1 MSKKIYNA
9 FSDSFLEY
17 KEGLSMNYKDVAAF
31 CKENN
36 INMDVIG
43 FFDDI
48 ENDIDEWMHDLG
60 VSYDNDTL
68 YGIGFKS
75 AAKAAQANI
84 KAYHFDDFMQSIDC

>member
-9 FSDSFLEY
+9 FSDSFLEC
-17 KEGLSMNYKDVAAF
+17 KEGLSIDYKDVAAF

-48 ENDIDEWMHDLG
+48 ENDIDEWMCDLG
-60 VSYDNDTL
+60 ISYDNDTL
-68 YGIGFKS
+68 NGIGFKS
-75 AAKAAQANI
+75 NI
-84 KAYHFDDFMQSIDC
+84 KAYHFDDFEHRSKN

>member
-9 FSDSFLEY
+9 FSDSFLNC
-17 KEGLSMNYKDVAAF
+17 KEGLSIDYKDVAAF

-48 ENDIDEWMHDLG
+48 ENDIDDWMHDLG
-60 VSYDNDTL
+60 MSYENDTL
-68 YGIGFKS
+68 YGVGFKS
-75 AAKAAQANI
+75 NI
-84 KAYHFDDFMQSIDC
+84 KAYHFDDFEHRSKN

>member
-17 KEGLSMNYKDVAAF
+17 KEGLSMDYKDVAAF

-60 VSYDNDTL
+60 ISYEDDVL

-84 KAYHFDDFMQSIDC
+84 KVYHFDDFEHRSKN

>member
-1 MSKKIYNA
+1 MSKKIYNT

-17 KEGLSMNYKDVAAF
+17 KAGLSMNYKDVAAF

-48 ENDIDEWMHDLG
+48 KNDIYDQMCDLG
-60 VSYDNDTL
+60 ISYYDDVL
-68 YGIGFKS
+68 YGVGVKS
-75 AAKAAQANI
+75 NI
-84 KAYHFDDFMQSIDC
+84 KSISFR

>member
-17 KEGLSMNYKDVAAF
+17 KAGLSMNYKDVAAF

-48 ENDIDEWMHDLG
+48 KNDIDDWMCDLG
-60 VSYDNDTL
+60 MSYDDDVL
-68 YGIGFKS
+68 YGVGFKS
-75 AAKAAQANI
+75 NI
-84 KAYHFDDFMQSIDC
+84 KVQHFDDFEHHSKN

>member
-17 KEGLSMNYKDVAAF
+17 RSGLSMDYKDVAAF

-48 ENDIDEWMHDLG
+48 KDDIDDWMHDLG
-60 VSYDNDTL
+60 VSYENDTL
-68 YGIGFKS
+68 YGVGLKP
-75 AAKAAQANI
+75 NI
-84 KAYHFDDFMQSIDC
+84 KTYHFDDFEHRRKN

>member
-9 FSDSFLEY
+9 FSDSFLY
-17 KEGLSMNYKDVAAF
+17 CKEGLSMNYKDVAAF

-48 ENDIDEWMHDLG
+48 KDDIDDWMCDLG
-60 VSYDNDTL
+60 ISYDDDVL
-68 YGIGFKS
+68 YGVGFKS
-75 AAKAAQANI
+75 NI
-84 KAYHFDDFMQSIDC
+84 KAYHFDDFEHRCKN

>member
-17 KEGLSMNYKDVAAF
+17 KAGLSINYKDVAAF

-48 ENDIDEWMHDLG
+48 KNDIDDCMCDLG
-60 VSYDNDTL
+60 VSYEDDVL
-68 YGIGFKS
+68 YGVGFKS
-75 AAKAAQANI
+75 NI
-84 KAYHFDDFMQSIDC
+84 KSISFR

>member
-17 KEGLSMNYKDVAAF
+17 KAGLSMNYKDVATF

-48 ENDIDEWMHDLG
+48 KNDIDDWMCDLG
-60 VSYDNDTL
+60 VSYEDDVL
-68 YGIGFKS
+68 YGVGLKS
-75 AAKAAQANI
+75 NI
-84 KAYHFDDFMQSIDC
+84 KSISFR

>member
-17 KEGLSMNYKDVAAF
+17 KAGLSINYKDVAAF

-48 ENDIDEWMHDLG
+48 KNDIDDWMCDLG
-60 VSYDNDTL
+60 VSYEDDVL
-68 YGIGFKS
+68 YGVGFKS
-75 AAKAAQANI
+75 NI
-84 KAYHFDDFMQSIDC
+84 KSISFR

>member
-17 KEGLSMNYKDVAAF
+17 KEGLSIDYKDVAAF

-48 ENDIDEWMHDLG
+48 KDDIDDWMRDLG
-60 VSYDNDTL
+60 VSYENDTV
-68 YGIGFKS
+68 YGVGFKS
-75 AAKAAQANI
+75 NI
-84 KAYHFDDFMQSIDC
+84 KAYHFDDFEHRSKI

>member
-17 KEGLSMNYKDVAAF
+17 KEGLSIDYKDVAAF

-48 ENDIDEWMHDLG
+48 ENDIDEWMCDLG
-60 VSYDNDTL
+60 VSYENDTL
-68 YGIGFKS
+68 YGVGLKQIINVRNFEEFEYFYKRS
-75 AAKAAQANI
+75 
-84 KAYHFDDFMQSIDC
+84 

>member
-17 KEGLSMNYKDVAAF
+17 KTGLSMNYKDVATF

-48 ENDIDEWMHDLG
+48 KNDIDDCMCDLG
-60 VSYDNDTL
+60 VSYEDDVL

-75 AAKAAQANI
+75 NI
-84 KAYHFDDFMQSIDC
+84 KVQHFDDFEHRSKN

>member
-17 KEGLSMNYKDVAAF
+17 KAGLSMNYKDVATF

-48 ENDIDEWMHDLG
+48 KNDIDDCMCDLG
-60 VSYDNDTL
+60 ASYEDDIL
-68 YGIGFKS
+68 YGVGFKS
-75 AAKAAQANI
+75 NI
-84 KAYHFDDFMQSIDC
+84 KAYHFDDFEHRSKN

>member
-9 FSDSFLEY
+9 FSNSFLEY
-17 KEGLSMNYKDVAAF
+17 KAGLSMNYKDVAAF
-31 CKENN
+31 CKEHN

-60 VSYDNDTL
+60 ISYENDTL
-68 YGIGFKS
+68 YGVGFKS
-75 AAKAAQANI
+75 NI
-84 KAYHFDDFMQSIDC
+84 KVYHFDDFEHRSKN

>member
-17 KEGLSMNYKDVAAF
+17 KAGLSMNYKDVAAF

-48 ENDIDEWMHDLG
+48 KNDIDDWMRDLG
-60 VSYDNDTL
+60 ISYEDDVL

-75 AAKAAQANI
+75 NI
-84 KAYHFDDFMQSIDC
+84 KVQHFDDFEHRSKN

>member
-9 FSDSFLEY
+9 FSDSFLNC
-17 KEGLSMNYKDVAAF
+17 KEGLSIDYKDVAAF

-48 ENDIDEWMHDLG
+48 KDDIDDWMRDLG
-60 VSYDNDTL
+60 VSYENDTL
-68 YGIGFKS
+68 YGVGFKS
-75 AAKAAQANI
+75 NI
-84 KAYHFDDFMQSIDC
+84 KAYHFDDFEHRSKN

>member
-17 KEGLSMNYKDVAAF
+17 KAGLSMNYKDVATF

-48 ENDIDEWMHDLG
+48 KNDIDDCMCDLG
-60 VSYDNDTL
+60 VSYEDDVL
-68 YGIGFKS
+68 YGVGFKS
-75 AAKAAQANI
+75 NI
-84 KAYHFDDFMQSIDC
+84 KVYHFNDFEHRSKN

>member
-1 MSKKIYNA
+1 MSKKIYNT

-17 KEGLSMNYKDVAAF
+17 KAGMSMNYKDVAAF

-48 ENDIDEWMHDLG
+48 KSDIDDRMFDLG
-60 VSYDNDTL
+60 ISYEDDVL
-68 YGIGFKS
+68 YGVGFKS
-75 AAKAAQANI
+75 NI
-84 KAYHFDDFMQSIDC
+84 KVYRFDDFEHRSKN

>member
-9 FSDSFLEY
+9 FSDSFLNC
-17 KEGLSMNYKDVAAF
+17 KEGLSIDYKDVAAF

-48 ENDIDEWMHDLG
+48 ENDIDDWMHDLG
-60 VSYDNDTL
+60 MSYENDTL
-68 YGIGFKS
+68 YGVGFKS
-75 AAKAAQANI
+75 NI
-84 KAYHFDDFMQSIDC
+84 EAYHFDDFEHRSKN

>member
-9 FSDSFLEY
+9 FSDSFLEC

-60 VSYDNDTL
+60 ISYDNDTL
-68 YGIGFKS
+68 YGVGFKP
-75 AAKAAQANI
+75 NI
-84 KAYHFDDFMQSIDC
+84 KAYHFDDFEHRSKN

>member
-17 KEGLSMNYKDVAAF
+17 KAGLSMNYKDVAAF

-48 ENDIDEWMHDLG
+48 KNDIDDWMCDLG
-60 VSYDNDTL
+60 VSYEDDVL
-68 YGIGFKS
+68 YGVGFKS
-75 AAKAAQANI
+75 NI
-84 KAYHFDDFMQSIDC
+84 KSISFR

>member
-17 KEGLSMNYKDVAAF
+17 KAGLSMNYKDVATF

-48 ENDIDEWMHDLG
+48 KNDVDDGMCDLG
-60 VSYDNDTL
+60 VSYEDDVL
-68 YGIGFKS
+68 YGVGFKS
-75 AAKAAQANI
+75 NI
-84 KAYHFDDFMQSIDC
+84 KVYHFNDFEHRSKN

>member
-17 KEGLSMNYKDVAAF
+17 KTGLSIDYKDVAAF

-48 ENDIDEWMHDLG
+48 KNDIDDRMCDLG
-60 VSYDNDTL
+60 VSYEDDVL

-75 AAKAAQANI
+75 NI
-84 KAYHFDDFMQSIDC
+84 KVYHFDDFEHRSKN

>member
-17 KEGLSMNYKDVAAF
+17 KAGLSMNYKDVATF

-48 ENDIDEWMHDLG
+48 KNDIDDWMCDLG
-60 VSYDNDTL
+60 ISYEDDVL
-68 YGIGFKS
+68 YGVGFKS
-75 AAKAAQANI
+75 NI
-84 KAYHFDDFMQSIDC
+84 KSISFR

>member
-1 MSKKIYNA
+1 MSKKIYNT

-17 KEGLSMNYKDVAAF
+17 KAGLSMNYKDVATF

-48 ENDIDEWMHDLG
+48 KNDVDDGMCDLG
-60 VSYDNDTL
+60 ISYEDDVL
-68 YGIGFKS
+68 YGVGFKS
-75 AAKAAQANI
+75 NI
-84 KAYHFDDFMQSIDC
+84 KSISFG

>member
-17 KEGLSMNYKDVAAF
+17 KEGLSIDYKDVAAF

-60 VSYDNDTL
+60 ISYEDDVL
-68 YGIGFKS
+68 YGVGFKS
-75 AAKAAQANI
+75 ATKAAQANI
-84 KAYHFDDFMQSIDC
+84 KVYHFDDFEHRSKN

>member
-17 KEGLSMNYKDVAAF
+17 KAGLSMNYKDVATF

-48 ENDIDEWMHDLG
+48 KNDIDDCMCDLG
-60 VSYDNDTL
+60 VSYEDDIL
-68 YGIGFKS
+68 YGVGFKR
-75 AAKAAQANI
+75 NI
-84 KAYHFDDFMQSIDC
+84 EVYHFDDFEHRSKN

>member
-17 KEGLSMNYKDVAAF
+17 KAGLSMNYKDVATF

-48 ENDIDEWMHDLG
+48 KNDIDDCMCDLG
-60 VSYDNDTL
+60 MSYEDDVL
-68 YGIGFKS
+68 YGVGFKS
-75 AAKAAQANI
+75 NI
-84 KAYHFDDFMQSIDC
+84 KVYHFDDFEHRSKN

>member
-17 KEGLSMNYKDVAAF
+17 KAGLSMNYKDVAAF

-48 ENDIDEWMHDLG
+48 KNDIDDWMCDLG
-60 VSYDNDTL
+60 ISYEDDVL
-68 YGIGFKS
+68 YGVGLKS
-75 AAKAAQANI
+75 NI
-84 KAYHFDDFMQSIDC
+84 KVQHFDDFEHRSKN

>member
-17 KEGLSMNYKDVAAF
+17 KAGLSMNYKDVATF

-48 ENDIDEWMHDLG
+48 KNDIDDCMCDLG
-60 VSYDNDTL
+60 VSYEDDVL
-68 YGIGFKS
+68 YGVGFKS
-75 AAKAAQANI
+75 NI
-84 KAYHFDDFMQSIDC
+84 KSISFQ

>member
-17 KEGLSMNYKDVAAF
+17 KEGLSIDYKDVAAF

-60 VSYDNDTL
+60 ISYEDDVL
-68 YGIGFKS
+68 YGVGFKS

-84 KAYHFDDFMQSIDC
+84 KVYHFDDFEHRSKN